1 LDFST
6 AVNYFGRGIV
16 RAAIRS
22 VSPCNE
28 KASVRM
34 EEAPRV
40 QRAHVLGPMPTC
52 DRPRKDTGEE
62 GGARKDWN
70 LQRSPQAGKL

>member
-1 LDFST
+1 
-6 AVNYFGRGIV
+6 
-16 RAAIRS
+16 
-22 VSPCNE
+22 
-28 KASVRM
+28 M